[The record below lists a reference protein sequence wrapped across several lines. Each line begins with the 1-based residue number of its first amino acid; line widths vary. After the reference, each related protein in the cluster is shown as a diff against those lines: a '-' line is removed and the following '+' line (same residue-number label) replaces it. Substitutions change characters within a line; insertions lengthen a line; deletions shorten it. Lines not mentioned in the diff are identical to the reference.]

1 MILWRVA
8 DTASLMEGMKRG
20 EGFGGIATMEMV
32 GELEKVALMMS
43 GSLIRLSPLYPSHFS

>member
-20 EGFGGIATMEMV
+20 EGFGAIAVMERV
-32 GELEKVALMMS
+32 GELEGV
-43 GSLIRLSPLYPSHFS
+43 LS